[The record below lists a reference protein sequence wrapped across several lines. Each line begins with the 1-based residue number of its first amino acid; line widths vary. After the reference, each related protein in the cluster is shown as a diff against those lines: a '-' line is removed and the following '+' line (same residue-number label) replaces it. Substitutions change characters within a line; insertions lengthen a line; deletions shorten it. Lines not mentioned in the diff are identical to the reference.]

1 MSASTALMTVT
12 IPEPLMLPRR
22 AQLDAHDPAGG
33 ETRRKDT
40 ILEPSTQRFARQVIA
55 APSAETRID
64 VQPLASLNRRSAAV
78 TPVAVAAAKVKEPGL
93 GGVGRPSFRTLAD
106 PRIQIP
112 TATLR

>member
-1 MSASTALMTVT
+1 MTVT
-12 IPEPLMLPRR
+12 ILEPLKLPHR

-78 TPVAVAAAKVKEPGL
+78 TPVTVAAAKVKEPGR
-93 GGVGRPSFRTLAD
+93 GGVGQPSFQTLAY
-106 PRIQIP
+106 PRV
-112 TATLR
+112 

>member
-1 MSASTALMTVT
+1 MTVT
-12 IPEPLMLPRR
+12 IPEPLKLPCG

-33 ETRRKDT
+33 EPRRKGT
-40 ILEPSTQRFARQVIA
+40 NLEASTHQAARRAIA

-78 TPVAVAAAKVKEPGL
+78 TSVAIAAAKVKEPGR

-106 PRIQIP
+106 PEFKSRLP
-112 TATLR
+112 P

>member
-12 IPEPLMLPRR
+12 IPVPFMLPHR

-64 VQPLASLNRRSAAV
+64 VQPLASLNHRSAAV
-78 TPVAVAAAKVKEPGL
+78 TPVTVAAAKAKEPGR
-93 GGVGRPSFRTLAD
+93 GGGW
-106 PRIQIP
+106 
-112 TATLR
+112 TAIAPNSGLHVYM